1 MAESVVLVINCGS
14 SSVKYR
20 LYRGAHSIAGGSIDG
35 IGTAAPRWRREPDG
49 TETVL
54 TATVADHRS
63 ALDAALSHL
72 LGDPSLGFPATLAAV
87 GHRVVHGGSRFTG
100 AVQVDDTV
108 ASTITALASLAP
120 AHNPVNLL
128 GIDIAR
134 QRFPDVPQVAV
145 FDTAFHQTLPEHAW
159 RYPLPFSAVAVNQDC
174 ELRRYGF
181 HGISH
186 GGAARRAAAYLRRP
200 LQELD
205 LITLHL
211 GNGAS
216 ATAIHRG
223 RSIDTSM
230 GFTPLEGLMM
240 GTRCGDLDPVL
251 PLLMLAQ
258 GRDAGDVRTL
268 LERESGLKGVC
279 GSSDMREV
287 RARADAGDRDA
298 LLAREMFC
306 YRVKKIIGAYFAV
319 LGRAD
324 AVVFT
329 GGIGAH
335 DAALRAQ
342 CCTHLDAL
350 GIVLGEERPDT
361 KSDIIA
367 LHNPDAATVAV
378 LAMVADEEAEIARQT
393 RDCLGIS

>member
-1 MAESVVLVINCGS
+1 
-14 SSVKYR
+14 
-20 LYRGAHSIAGGSIDG
+20 
-35 IGTAAPRWRREPDG
+35 
-49 TETVL
+49 
-54 TATVADHRS
+54 VADHRS

-72 LGDPSLGFPATLAAV
+72 LADPKLGFPATLAAV
-87 GHRVVHGGSRFTG
+87 GHRVVHGGSRFAG
-100 AVQVDDTV
+100 PVQVDDTV
-108 ASTITALASLAP
+108 ASAITALASLAP
-120 AHNPVNLL
+120 AHNPVNML

-159 RYPLPFSAVAVNQDC
+159 RYPLPASAVAVNEGC

-200 LQELD
+200 LEELD

-216 ATAIHRG
+216 AAAIRSG

-268 LERESGLKGVC
+268 LERESGLKAVC

-287 RARADAGDRDA
+287 RARADAGNRDA

-342 CCTHLDAL
+342 CCTDLDAL
-350 GIVLGEERPDT
+350 GITLGEERTDT

-367 LHNPDAATVAV
+367 LHNPAAATVAI

-393 RDCLGIS
+393 RDYLGLP